1 MRDIVL
7 VLIVGGLLPYILM
20 RPQVGI
26 YAWSWLGYMNPHRLT
41 WGFAYSLPFAQAVA
55 LATLLSILFSK
66 QPKRIPMTGLTVLWI
81 IFLVWLLIT
90 TIFALNPDASWVQFE
105 KVMKI
110 QLVTF
115 LTMMLIRTKK
125 EVNIL
130 IWVIALSL
138 GFYGIKGGVFT
149 LQSLGGARVWGPTG
163 SFIEDN
169 NALAVALLMVLPL
182 FHYLRLQTKQKIIRY
197 MLLGAMLLIVI
208 SAIGTQSRGALIA
221 VGTVAFYF
229 WLKSKHKLLTGM
241 TLVVV
246 AAAIFNFMPQSWH
259 DRMDT
264 IVNYEE
270 DGSAMGRINAW
281 TVAYRLA
288 NDSVVGGGLNFWSQ
302 QVSDWYLPGVKF
314 QAAHSIYFS
323 VLGELGWIGLIL
335 FLLILFQAWRTA
347 SYLVKQH
354 RDKAESKWV
363 ADLASMIRLSLLA
376 YMSGGA
382 FLSLSYFDL
391 PWHLAAIL
399 LVLRKHIHPPII
411 EELRLKEAEKNRE
424 NESPDQIN
432 SGLL

>member
-66 QPKRIPMTGLTVLWI
+66 EPKRIPMTGLTVLWI
-81 IFLVWLLIT
+81 MFLVWMLIT
-90 TIFALNPDASWVQFE
+90 TFFALYSDASWVQFE
-105 KVMKI
+105 KVAKI

-115 LTMMLIRTKK
+115 LTMMLIRTRK

-138 GFYGIKGGVFT
+138 GFYGIKGGIFT
-149 LQSLGGARVWGPTG
+149 VQSMGGSRVWGPPG
-163 SFIEDN
+163 SFIEEN
-169 NALAVALLMVLPL
+169 NSLAVALLMVLPL
-182 FHYLRLQTKQKIIRY
+182 FNYLRIQAKQKIVHY

-208 SAIGTQSRGALIA
+208 SAIGSQSRGALIA
-221 VGTVAFYF
+221 VGTIAVYF
-229 WLKSKHKLLTGM
+229 WLKTKHKLLTGM

-246 AAAIFNFMPQSWH
+246 AAAIFSFMPQSWH
-259 DRMDT
+259 ERMET
-264 IVNYEE
+264 ISNYEE
-270 DGSAMGRINAW
+270 DSSAMGRINAW
-281 TVAYRLA
+281 TVAFRLA
-288 NDSVVGGGLNFWSQ
+288 NDRVVGGGLNFWSQ
-302 QVSDWYLPGVKF
+302 QVSDWYLPGVEY

-323 VLGELGWIGLIL
+323 ILGELGWVGLIL

-347 SYLVKQH
+347 SYLIKQH

-363 ADLASMIRLSLLA
+363 ADLAAMIRISLLA

-391 PWHLAAIL
+391 PWHLMAIL

-411 EELRLKEAEKNRE
+411 EGLKQKEVEAQRRKD
-424 NESPDQIN
+424 SLDLYKVGG
-432 SGLL
+432 S